1 LQPQDPNRDLK
12 LCLGLA
18 ASGALAITPLA
29 LPANALTRSIFPVAA
44 ITGSIASI
52 AKVNTY
58 EYQDK
63 QNQDAR
69 ERWDALKQDMDDSL
83 LISSQAFYTANPGA
97 WIQRREVP
105 TQWHEQYLNARFS
118 PLPELPAPQLEPIAQ
133 TQPQAQTIQQPGQVR
148 GGSFDRAGAGDSS
161 GSGWGD
167 FEPRPVPPIAY
178 QPQPPSFSAPIASRP
193 TAPYEPRLFDWSL
206 FHQVDRYPHAVVL
219 GSTGDGKTAAQEYL
233 ARLVAGGNELHVLTT
248 KRKNYQWVGLTP
260 IGLGRNF
267 AAINPVWQS
276 FEATLNERC
285 IDLDRAESLPKIIIA
300 IDELND
306 IIGNSCVD
314 VSNLARAGR
323 EPGLRL
329 FLNSHSEGVEGL
341 GLKGKNDLKSCF
353 AWVRLGQFALRHAG
367 QLLNKGLM
375 SQADFEW
382 LQQQDRPVMVD
393 DTIAQLPDLSPG
405 WQSRLGGSIA
415 PTPEP
420 TSNHLEPL
428 TQSSFEGFNTD
439 MVRLSNQPSNHPGST
454 QLALSAALEP
464 NPEPPTDIESRFAE
478 MKSLGMN
485 KAQIIFMLWQVKKGN
500 SSRYQMASEF
510 YDRLNSKYLEISGD
524 NAA

>member
-1 LQPQDPNRDLK
+1 MLTPIDPNRDLK

-29 LPANALTRSIFPVAA
+29 LPANALTRSIFPIASV
-44 ITGSIASI
+44 TGSIAAI

-58 EYQDK
+58 EHQDK
-63 QNQDAR
+63 QNQDAK

-83 LISSQAFYTANPGA
+83 LISSQAFYTANPQA
-97 WIQRREVP
+97 WLQRREVP
-105 TQWHEQYLNARFS
+105 HQWHEQYLNARFS
-118 PLPELPAPQLEPIAQ
+118 PLPELPSPQFEPIAQ
-133 TQPQAQTIQQPGQVR
+133 PQPQTIQQPGQVR
-148 GGSFDRAGAGDSS
+148 GGSFDRAAASES
-161 GSGWGD
+161 PGSGWGD
-167 FEPRPVPPIAY
+167 YEPRPQPPIA
-178 QPQPPSFSAPIASRP
+178 QTPPTFSAPIASRP
-193 TAPYEPRLFDWSL
+193 TAPYTPRLFDWSL

-219 GSTGDGKTAAQEYL
+219 GSTGDGKTTAQEYL
-233 ARLVAGGNELHVLTT
+233 SRLVAGGNELYVITT
-248 KRKNYQWVGLTP
+248 KRKNYQWVGLNP
-260 IGLGRNF
+260 IGLGRDF

-276 FEATLNERC
+276 FEAALNERC

-314 VSNLARAGR
+314 VANLARAGR

-405 WQSRLGGSIA
+405 WQSRLGGSTQENTRTPNESA
-415 PTPEP
+415 APVAMQGFKPDPLPPVRSACDTPAPPAPPLKALSPTP
-420 TSNHLEPL
+420 
-428 TQSSFEGFNTD
+428 
-439 MVRLSNQPSNHPGST
+439 
-454 QLALSAALEP
+454 A
-464 NPEPPTDIESRFAE
+464 PPTDRETELLAKFGQCKA
-478 MKSLGMN
+478 MGMN
-485 KAQIIFMLWQVKKGN
+485 KAQTVFALFGVTKGGN
-500 SSRYQMASEF
+500 AAYKTASDF
-510 YDRLNSKYLEISGD
+510 YERLAIKYSELSGD
-524 NAA
+524 SAA

>member
-1 LQPQDPNRDLK
+1 MLQPIDPNRDLK

-29 LPANALTRSIFPVAA
+29 LPANALTRSIFPIASV
-44 ITGSIASI
+44 TGSIAAI
-52 AKVNTY
+52 AKTNEY

-63 QNQDAR
+63 QNQDAK

-83 LISSQAFYTANPGA
+83 LISSQAFYTANPQA

-105 TQWHEQYLNARFS
+105 HQWHEQYLNARFS
-118 PLPELPAPQLEPIAQ
+118 PLPELPAPQFETVA
-133 TQPQAQTIQQPGQVR
+133 QPQPQTIQQPGQVR
-148 GGSFDRAGAGDSS
+148 GGSFDRAGATDSP

-167 FEPRPVPPIAY
+167 YEPRPQPPIA
-178 QPQPPSFSAPIASRP
+178 QPQVPTFSAHIQAQPV
-193 TAPYEPRLFDWSL
+193 TKPYTPVLFDWQL
-206 FHQVDRYPHAVVL
+206 FQQRPDKFPHVCVV
-219 GSTGDGKTAAQEYL
+219 GASGDGKTATQEWI
-233 ARLVAGGNELHVLTT
+233 ARMIGGGNHLQVLST
-248 KRKNYQWVGLTP
+248 KRKACQWVGLKVV
-260 IGLGRNF
+260 GLGRDF
-267 AAINPVWQS
+267 APVSSEWHELES
-276 FEATLNERC
+276 ELDRRC
-285 IDLDRAESLPKIIIA
+285 LDLDHAQTLPQRIVA

-306 IIGNSCVD
+306 LVANSEVD
-314 VSNLARAGR
+314 LANIARAGR
-323 EPGLRL
+323 EPRIRL
-329 FLNSHSEGVEGL
+329 VVNSHSVGVEGL
-341 GLKGKNDLKSCF
+341 GLRGKQDLKACF
-353 AWVRLGQFALRHAG
+353 SWVRLGSFALQHA
-367 QLLNKGLM
+367 QTLANKGLLDNRDL
-375 SQADFEW
+375 AW
-382 LQQQDRPVMVD
+382 LQTQQWPCMVD
-393 DTIAQLPDLSPG
+393 DSIATLPDLSDG

-420 TSNHLEPL
+420 TSNHLEPR

-439 MVRLSNQPSNHPGST
+439 MVRLSNQPSNPPGST

-464 NPEPPTDIESRFAE
+464 NPEPPTNIETRFAE

-510 YDRLNSKYLEISGD
+510 YDRLNSKYSELSGD